1 MATLDRKAHLDQL
14 LSFERWANERALA
27 ALAEA
32 GYPAAGLRWFNHILG
47 AQDTW
52 LARLTGEP
60 VGPAVW
66 PEIPPSLTGPKMNAL
81 AGGLG
86 DYLASKDS
94 AALDEPIAY
103 RTTAGAEYTN
113 TPFEIL
119 SHLAMHSHYHRGQI
133 AAAIRDAGHKPAS
146 TDYILYLRESKA

>member
-14 LSFERWANERALA
+14 LSFECWANERTLA
-27 ALAEA
+27 SLAEA

-52 LARLTGEP
+52 LGRLTGEP
-60 VGPAVW
+60 PGAAVW
-66 PEIPPSLTGPKMNAL
+66 PEIPPAGIAPKMNAL
-81 AGGLG
+81 ACGLR
-86 DYLASKDS
+86 DYLAFKDS
-94 AALDEPIAY
+94 SALNEPTTY
-103 RTTAGAEYTN
+103 RTTAGVEFTN

-133 AAAIRDAGHKPAS
+133 AATIRDGGHKPAS
-146 TDYILYLRESKA
+146 TDYILYLRDSKA